1 MTRHFF
7 RYPYP
12 IRGSALLLVL
22 MVLFML
28 TAAVFAFVTL
38 VSANLDRANE
48 ESRGLEAK
56 AMAHSGLAIGLH
68 PLVSEKTPGLEEEL
82 DAERGYRVR
91 IVGEGGRLNI
101 NWLLQAILQNEGN
114 SPQRDLLI
122 HWLELHGLDFK
133 EREHLIDC
141 LLDWVDGDD
150 LKRLNGLEDED
161 DYHPANKAFQTI
173 DEIESVAGVEPLL
186 RSPGWK
192 NELTIYSQGPI
203 DLTAADE
210 ATLRLLP
217 GMSEPRITRF
227 LQIRRGRDGVDGTK
241 DDYQF
246 KNLKEIQSNL
256 GLNDAQMAQLQTMV
270 VAKDQTMRIIS
281 EGHSANT
288 VRQVEVV
295 ATKGGANPVIRFWK
309 E

>member
-1 MTRHFF
+1 MILPMRCC
-7 RYPYP
+7 
-12 IRGSALLLVL
+12 
-22 MVLFML
+22 
-28 TAAVFAFVTL
+28 
-38 VSANLDRANE
+38 
-48 ESRGLEAK
+48 
-56 AMAHSGLAIGLH
+56 
-68 PLVSEKTPGLEEEL
+68 
-82 DAERGYRVR
+82 RV
-91 IVGEGGRLNI
+91 
-101 NWLLQAILQNEGN
+101 WQQ
-114 SPQRDLLI
+114 
-122 HWLELHGLDFK
+122 
-133 EREHLIDC
+133 
-141 LLDWVDGDD
+141 
-150 LKRLNGLEDED
+150 
-161 DYHPANKAFQTI
+161 
-173 DEIESVAGVEPLL
+173 PLL